1 MSETNKVKHDVFISY
16 STKNKN
22 VADAVVADFEQ
33 NGIKCWYAPRDILP
47 GEEWVKAVTNA
58 LEQSKTL
65 VLIYT
70 DESNNSEQ
78 VKNEIAVAFNC
89 GLTIVP
95 FRLSEEQMSSEL
107 EYYLTRVHWLDA
119 LSKPL
124 KKNIVA
130 LREYIEVIIRTP
142 NGALPGADREE
153 LKKEKERAQKETKK
167 KKTALIL
174 AIAGALCILLI
185 AGIIPG
191 VLLLKKDTDFK
202 KGEEFYVEGNY
213 EAAKYRYEKAA
224 ANGNKEAQKALG
236 DMYYDGIGVEMSEEK
251 ALEYYLQACG
261 FTENDGQ
268 FSISADGIRDQEMLN
283 RTGLICFYNYEY
295 DKAAFFFTEDAE
307 TNGDVY
313 AMANAAMAYENLYDW
328 ENAYTWYTKAIDAGH
343 PDSEKYNKRIQ
354 IMKNDGL
361 VEE

>member
-153 LKKEKERAQKETKK
+153 LKKEKEKERA
-167 KKTALIL
+167 
-174 AIAGALCILLI
+174 
-185 AGIIPG
+185 
-191 VLLLKKDTDFK
+191 
-202 KGEEFYVEGNY
+202 
-213 EAAKYRYEKAA
+213 
-224 ANGNKEAQKALG
+224 
-236 DMYYDGIGVEMSEEK
+236 
-251 ALEYYLQACG
+251 
-261 FTENDGQ
+261 
-268 FSISADGIRDQEMLN
+268 
-283 RTGLICFYNYEY
+283 
-295 DKAAFFFTEDAE
+295 
-307 TNGDVY
+307 
-313 AMANAAMAYENLYDW
+313 
-328 ENAYTWYTKAIDAGH
+328 
-343 PDSEKYNKRIQ
+343 
-354 IMKNDGL
+354 
-361 VEE
+361 